1 VNPSLTWRELP
12 VLLRG
17 EEQRLTRWLGASTG
31 ASVSVCVGL
40 IVIGAGLGG
49 AAMGAW
55 RSPEQALYTAIKL
68 PLILLLT
75 TLGNGL
81 LNALLA
87 PLLGL
92 NLGFRQTAL
101 AVLFSIA
108 IAAVILGAFSP
119 LVLFLVWNLPPM
131 SSAEQR
137 GTAYAVMLVS
147 QVAVIAFAGIASNLS
162 LLRLLRSLGGPQVG
176 LRVLFAWLA
185 GNFLL
190 GTQLT
195 WIARPFFGSP
205 GLEVEFLRADAL
217 RGNFFEA
224 FWHGLTVLFTFD

>member
-1 VNPSLTWRELP
+1 MNHSLTWRDLP
-12 VLLRG
+12 VLLSG
-17 EEQRLTRWLGASTG
+17 DDVRLAGWTERVTAGSIGGSLALVVLGA
-31 ASVSVCVGL
+31 A
-40 IVIGAGLGG
+40 LGG

-55 RSPEQALYTAIKL
+55 RAPEQALYTAIKL

-81 LNALLA
+81 LNGLLA

-92 NLGFRQTAL
+92 NIGFRQSLL
-101 AVLFSIA
+101 AILFSFA

-119 LVLFLVWNLPPM
+119 LILFLVWNVPPM
-131 SSAEQR
+131 SEAAGRAS
-137 GTAYAVMLVS
+137 GHAVLLVS
-147 QVAVIAFAGIASNLS
+147 QVAIIAFAGVAANVR
-162 LLRLLRSLGGPQVG
+162 LLRLLQRLGGQAVG
-176 LRVLFAWLA
+176 WRVLLAWLT

-205 GLEVEFLRADAL
+205 GLEVQFLRADAF

-224 FWHGLTVLFTFD
+224 FGHAFAVVFR

>member
-1 VNPSLTWRELP
+1 MNPSLTWRELP

-17 EEQRLTRWLGASTG
+17 DDARLNAWTDRVTAGSIGASL
-31 ASVSVCVGL
+31 AMVVV
-40 IVIGAGLGG
+40 GAGLGG

-55 RSPEQALYTAIKL
+55 RSPDQALVSAIKL

-81 LNALLA
+81 LNGLLA

-92 NLGFRQTAL
+92 NIGFRQSTL
-101 AVLFSIA
+101 AILFSFA
-108 IAAVILGAFSP
+108 IAAVILGGFSP
-119 LVLFLVWNLPPM
+119 LILFLVWNLPPM
-131 SSAEQR
+131 SAIETR
-137 GTAYAVMLVS
+137 ATGHAALMVS
-147 QVAVIAFAGIASNLS
+147 QVAVIAFAGIAANVR
-162 LLRLLRSLGGPQVG
+162 LLRLLQRMGGARVG
-176 LRVLFAWLA
+176 WRVLFAWLA

-195 WIARPFFGSP
+195 WMARPFFGSP
-205 GLEVEFLRADAL
+205 GLEVQFLRPDAL

-224 FWHGLTVLFTFD
+224 VGHALSVLFTMD